1 VDVDFKLGRG
11 EFELSGEILADAMLG
26 GATAGAGLLG
36 LGQVVFDAVV
46 GEMVERV
53 SPAGAGR
60 PGPLSGSR
68 YVGLGGGGCLDFEAS
83 VVEVEEMTLAG
94 VVVEAFAAGAEDIA
108 AKQRQGLGQF
118 GVFLLEL
125 AVVGGGRV
133 EHALELIDAAF
144 GVFGLPLSVFGLPP
158 QLVVAAQQVVE
169 QLLAL
174 LGIVGE
180 TW

>member
-1 VDVDFKLGRG
+1 
-11 EFELSGEILADAMLG
+11 MLG
-26 GATAGAGLLG
+26 AAAAGASLLG

-53 SPAGAGR
+53 SPPWARR
-60 PGPLSGSR
+60 PGPLSRSR
-68 YVGLGGGGCLDFEAS
+68 GVGLGGRAGFDLEDG
-83 VVEVEEMTLAG
+83 VVEIEEMTLAG